1 MSSKR
6 AVLRCICFY
15 LWKMN
20 FFMKPYEFLSFMKQA
35 TLATSFSTCVCA
47 RLKTKTKSKTLL
59 HYVVVRCFLK
69 L

>member
-47 RLKTKTKSKTLL
+47 RLQAP
-59 HYVVVRCFLK
+59 
-69 L
+69 